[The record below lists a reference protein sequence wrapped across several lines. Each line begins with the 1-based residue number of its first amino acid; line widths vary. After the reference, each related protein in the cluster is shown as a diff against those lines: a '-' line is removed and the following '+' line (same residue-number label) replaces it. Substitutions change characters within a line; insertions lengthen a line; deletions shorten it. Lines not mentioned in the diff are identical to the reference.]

1 MRGDKSHTRT
11 NNAVLTLAGHEEVQR
26 ACSGMTLAVGVEDA
40 QWSQAMTVLDF
51 LLLLVIAGVCGA
63 LGQAI
68 SGFSRG
74 GCLVSIAL
82 GFVGALIGLGLARA
96 LHLPELLEVHLGDTA
111 FPIVWSIIG
120 SALFVAVLSLLT
132 SGRRRP

>member
-1 MRGDKSHTRT
+1 
-11 NNAVLTLAGHEEVQR
+11 
-26 ACSGMTLAVGVEDA
+26 MTI
-40 QWSQAMTVLDF
+40 LDVIV
-51 LLLLVIAGVCGA
+51 LLLIAGVCGA

-82 GFVGALIGLGLARA
+82 GFIGAVLGMWLARQ
-96 LHLPELLEVHLGDTA
+96 LGLPELFSIRIGTTN

-120 SALFVAVLSLLT
+120 SALFVALITLLT
-132 SGRRRP
+132 RRRP

>member
-1 MRGDKSHTRT
+1 
-11 NNAVLTLAGHEEVQR
+11 
-26 ACSGMTLAVGVEDA
+26 MTLFD
-40 QWSQAMTVLDF
+40 L
-51 LLLLVIAGVCGA
+51 LILLLVAGICGS

-82 GFVGALIGLGLARA
+82 GFVGAVVGMWLARA
-96 LHLPELLEVHLGDTA
+96 LGLPELFAVQIGTTN

-120 SALFVAVLSLLT
+120 SALFVAIIALIT
-132 SGRRRP
+132 RRA